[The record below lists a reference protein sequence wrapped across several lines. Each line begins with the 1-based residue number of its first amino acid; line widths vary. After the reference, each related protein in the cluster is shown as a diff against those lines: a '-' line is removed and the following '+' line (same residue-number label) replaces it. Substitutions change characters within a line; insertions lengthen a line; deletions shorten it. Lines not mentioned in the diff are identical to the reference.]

1 MTIDIYSDVSDLL
14 GLYKQQLD
22 QISDAVQKD
31 ICQCILESIENE
43 EDVCVVDIGI
53 GNLIIGIDEDGLEY
67 KFIPSDKLEDMIR
80 SSLETGESPLQKQ
93 VENKITKRML
103 RIYKELF

>member
-1 MTIDIYSDVSDLL
+1 
-14 GLYKQQLD
+14 
-22 QISDAVQKD
+22 
-31 ICQCILESIENE
+31 
-43 EDVCVVDIGI
+43 
-53 GNLIIGIDEDGLEY
+53 LEY